1 MSIGKEFLR
10 EEELRKNW
18 FVKKRRLFSGR
29 RIGQVVYLSGREEL
43 VSEEKSEKNCL
54 SNGKE
59 FIREEE

>member
-43 VSEEKSEKNCL
+43 VSEEN
-54 SNGKE
+54 
-59 FIREEE
+59 